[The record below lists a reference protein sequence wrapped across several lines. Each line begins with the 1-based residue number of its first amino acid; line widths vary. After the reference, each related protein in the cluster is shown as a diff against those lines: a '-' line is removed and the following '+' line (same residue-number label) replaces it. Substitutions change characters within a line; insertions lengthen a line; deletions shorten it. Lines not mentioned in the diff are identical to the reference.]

1 LRIMRGNYSLINLCI
16 VMNLQQENFFQWWIA
31 LRNYVSSEFKID
43 FVTIDSPIIS
53 PKSELIIK
61 NADVIFVRCVG
72 HNINFRWYKL
82 PFIIRRIAPN
92 VKIIYQE
99 DMDFTWLFIPNHYL
113 WNDLPSEAKGK
124 SPEEF
129 LDECNLLEVIDAWNI
144 EYNPLLEQYIKK
156 RSSKPIYHLILP
168 QLVRYKEY
176 LQTFSGKGE
185 LQTKIKNIAL
195 LKHSVKSASIKLPEN
210 LPRAFKIF
218 NAEPHKGRMPQQGF
232 MFLLRKCYIAID
244 DNENYKAWSRF
255 GMECALVHVPCIGSS
270 PSVKLFFPEL
280 YTEHQDYNK
289 QKELIERLFNDEDF
303 WLRMAKTGKENVLRI
318 MNTAQLTNKL
328 FQIVKRVMK

>member
-1 LRIMRGNYSLINLCI
+1 MRGNFLINLCF
-16 VMNLQQENFFQWWIA
+16 VMNLPQENFFQWEIA
-31 LRNYVSSEFKID
+31 LRNYITSEFKID
-43 FVTIDSPIIS
+43 FVTIDSFVFPEN
-53 PKSELIIK
+53 ELIK

-72 HNINFRWYKL
+72 HNTNWEWYKL
-82 PFIIRRIAPN
+82 PFIIRKVAPN
-92 VKIIYQE
+92 AKIIYQE
-99 DMDFTWLFIPNHYL
+99 DMDFMWLFIPNHYI

-129 LDECNLLEVIDAWNI
+129 LDECKLLEVIDAWNV
-144 EYNPLLEQYIKK
+144 EYNPLLEQYIRK
-156 RSSKPIYHLILP
+156 RSSKPIYHLLLP

-176 LQTFSGKGE
+176 LQVFPSKVE
-185 LQTKIKNIAL
+185 LKTKTRNIAL
-195 LKHSVKSASIKLPEN
+195 LEHSVKSASIKKLPEN
-210 LPRAFKIF
+210 LPYSFKVF
-218 NAEPHKGRMPQQGF
+218 KSNPYKRGRIPQQGF

-255 GMECALVHVPCIGSS
+255 GMECALAHVPCIGST

-318 MNTAQLTNKL
+318 MDTAQLINKL
-328 FQIVKRVMK
+328 FQIVKRVQSR